1 MTFFRYGAKNILITN
16 PRDMKSFCAD
26 LKKNPFTAIT
36 GVNTLFIGLMNQ
48 EVFRQLD
55 FKGLKLALG
64 GGMAVQ
70 DVVADQWEKLTGCAL
85 LEAYGLSETS
95 PAATINPY
103 NGKHKRGT
111 IGLPPS
117 KHGCENI

>member
-1 MTFFRYGAKNILITN
+1 
-16 PRDMKSFCAD
+16 
-26 LKKNPFTAIT
+26 
-36 GVNTLFIGLMNQ
+36 
-48 EVFRQLD
+48 
-55 FKGLKLALG
+55 
-64 GGMAVQ
+64 MAVQ

-111 IGLPPS
+111 IGLPFR
-117 KHGCENI
+117 ILI

>member
-1 MTFFRYGAKNILITN
+1 
-16 PRDMKSFCAD
+16 
-26 LKKNPFTAIT
+26 
-36 GVNTLFIGLMNQ
+36 MNQ
-48 EVFRQLD
+48 EVFKQRFQRIKVSLRRWN
-55 FKGLKLALG
+55 GRS
-64 GGMAVQ
+64 

-111 IGLPPS
+111 MGASSS
-117 KHGCENI
+117 KY